1 MNIFLN
7 LNDIISIILKTISF
21 LLLYKI
27 AYKGIGLFFTRKF
40 KETEKRFNY
49 GVVIAARNEETV
61 IGNLIESI
69 NNQDYEKD
77 KIKIFVVADNC
88 TDNTAEIARNM
99 GAICYERKDETKRTK
114 GYALQY
120 LFECIEKDYGTQSF
134 DGFFVFDA
142 DNLLEPDYIT
152 RMNEAFASGEKI
164 ITSYRNT
171 KNLNDGW
178 IAASYAF
185 HWLRCCRMNHR
196 PRSVLRLATNLQ
208 GTGFLFASELV
219 KDGWK
224 YTSFTED
231 RAFSADAV
239 KMGYRIS
246 YNESARF
253 YDEQPTDLK
262 TALRQRIRWSK
273 GHLMAFK
280 ESSFGLLK
288 GIFKQKRFAC
298 YDMLC
303 QITPF
308 PVIKFFLKL
317 CLFISNLL
325 YFNTLEKAT
334 LSKTVF
340 KLFKINFTASKFLE
354 ILFVLL
360 MFAVIDFCVNY
371 FYDTFNAIYVL
382 ILENK
387 NLERVGFFK
396 KIWYVFMWPWF
407 NIIGRFTLLA
417 ALFMKVEWKPIEHK
431 SNKKIDD
438 INNKT
443 V

>member
-1 MNIFLN
+1 MEIL
-7 LNDIISIILKTISF
+7 LILKDIIAIILKIISF
-21 LLLYKI
+21 LLLYKF
-27 AYKGIGLFFTRKF
+27 AYKAIGLFTTRKF
-40 KETEKRFNY
+40 KATDKRFNY
-49 GVVIAARNEETV
+49 AVVIAARNEEAV

-69 NNQDYEKD
+69 NKQDYDND

-88 TDNTAEIARNM
+88 TDNTAAIARSL
-99 GAICYERKDETKRTK
+99 GACCYERENSKDKTK
-114 GYALQY
+114 GFALKY
-120 LFECIEKDYGTQSF
+120 LFECIERDYGTQSF

-142 DNLLEPDYIT
+142 DNLLEYDYIS

-178 IAASYAF
+178 ISASYAF
-185 HWLRCCRMNHR
+185 HWLRCCRINHR
-196 PRSVLRLATNLQ
+196 PRSLLRLATNLQ

-219 KDGWK
+219 KNGWN

-239 KMGYRIS
+239 RMGYRIS
-246 YNESARF
+246 YNEAARF

-262 TALRQRIRWSK
+262 TALRQRLRWSK

-280 ESSFGLLK
+280 ESAFGLLK
-288 GIFKQKRFAC
+288 GIFTQKRFAC

-303 QITPF
+303 QITPL
-308 PVIKFFLKL
+308 PVIRFFLKL
-317 CLFISNLL
+317 CSFLLSLFYYSSLHSVL
-325 YFNTLEKAT
+325 
-334 LSKTVF
+334 LSKTVL
-340 KLFKINFTASKFLE
+340 KVFKISASGSKVFE
-354 ILFVLL
+354 IALILLLFS
-360 MFAVIDFCVNY
+360 VIDFCVKY
-371 FYDTFNAIYVL
+371 FSEMFSAIYIL
-382 ILENK
+382 IFERKHLEKVN
-387 NLERVGFFK
+387 FFK

-417 ALFMKVEWKPIEHK
+417 ALFVKVEWKPIKHN
-431 SNKKIDD
+431 SNKKIED
-438 INNKT
+438 IT